1 MKILFENVSSCQQH
15 AMFTVWIR
23 KLITGTGTSGEFDFT
38 KFTRHL
44 HFESKIRPNIYP
56 DIRYPASTE
65 IAGYPVSGF

>member
-38 KFTRHL
+38 RH
-44 HFESKIRPNIYP
+44 
-56 DIRYPASTE
+56 
-65 IAGYPVSGF
+65 PVSSLNRNCGISGIWLLDLSPVHP